1 MSQFLGQVL
10 NCCKKENVDLANAR
24 IFQFPYYFEQARLRP
39 IQIASH
45 YLYPGYHEETLLA
58 IKTFKFL
65 ELTNDGPILVFKSGD
80 TGSYSYGNPYD
91 LDTMTSSFKINV
103 RSSPRR
109 FGFRQSPGSIVNLPS
124 IETVDVF

>member
-1 MSQFLGQVL
+1 M
-10 NCCKKENVDLANAR
+10 
-24 IFQFPYYFEQARLRP
+24 
-39 IQIASH
+39 
-45 YLYPGYHEETLLA
+45 
-58 IKTFKFL
+58 KFL

-109 FGFRQSPGSIVNLPS
+109 FGF
-124 IETVDVF
+124 

>member
-1 MSQFLGQVL
+1 M
-10 NCCKKENVDLANAR
+10 
-24 IFQFPYYFEQARLRP
+24 
-39 IQIASH
+39 
-45 YLYPGYHEETLLA
+45 
-58 IKTFKFL
+58 KFL

-109 FGFRQSPGSIVNLPS
+109 FSFRQSPGSIVNLPS
-124 IETVDVF
+124 IGTVDVF